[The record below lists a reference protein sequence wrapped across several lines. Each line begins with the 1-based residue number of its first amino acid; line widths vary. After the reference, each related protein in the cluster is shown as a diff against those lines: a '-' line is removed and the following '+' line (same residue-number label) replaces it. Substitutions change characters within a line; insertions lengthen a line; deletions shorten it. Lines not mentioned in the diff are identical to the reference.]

1 MQVILIEDVK
11 SLGKAGTLVKV
22 NDSYARNYLI
32 PRKLG
37 VEANAANLNN
47 LKLRNANEEKI
58 EAAKLANAKDV
69 QARVSGKTFRIPI
82 KAGKDGKVFGSVTGS
97 DVADVIKKDLGI
109 DVDKKKIVM
118 EPIKE
123 VGEHVVKLK
132 LHKDVQADV
141 KIVIEEEA

>member
-22 NDSYARNYLI
+22 NDSYGRNYLI

-58 EAAKLANAKDV
+58 EAAKLENAKEV
-69 QARVSGKTFRIPI
+69 KAAVTGKAI
-82 KAGKDGKVFGSVTGS
+82 KIAIKTGKDGKLFGSITA
-97 DVADVIKKDLGI
+97 ADIADAIKAQTKI
-109 DVDKKKIVM
+109 EVDKKKIVM
-118 EPIKE
+118 DPIKE
-123 VGEHVVKLK
+123 TGEHTIKLK

-141 KIVIEEEA
+141 KVSVVAEE